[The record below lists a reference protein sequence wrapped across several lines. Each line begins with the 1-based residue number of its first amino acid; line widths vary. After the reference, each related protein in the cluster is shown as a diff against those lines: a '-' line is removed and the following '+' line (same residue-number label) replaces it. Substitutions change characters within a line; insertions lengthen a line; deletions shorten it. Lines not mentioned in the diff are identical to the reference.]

1 MAREEVEQQIRQC
14 CTAGDYRAAATV
26 IVQAYGPEI
35 SSLLRARL
43 RSEANGSEV
52 FGMFC
57 EDLWRALPAFEFR
70 CSSRTWAY
78 VLARHAEL
86 RFRGEPQRR
95 PDRNLPFA
103 GQLAEMPARGRTS
116 TSPYRQTQVRERLR
130 ALRQRLHEQ
139 DELLLLLRVD
149 RGLSWREIARVLLA
163 EASVESS
170 CCADTPHPELLLERE
185 AARLRQRFQVIK
197 QKLRYW
203 AEQEG
208 LLPRTSA
215 GSPELASQQALSQ
228 AVPSPSSLVS
238 LE

>member
-1 MAREEVEQQIRQC
+1 MGRQEIEEHIRRC
-14 CTAGDYRAAATV
+14 CTAGDYRAAATA
-26 IVQAYGPEI
+26 ILQAYGPEI
-35 SSLLRARL
+35 SSLLCARL

-86 RFRGEPQRR
+86 RFRSEPQRR
-95 PDRNLPFA
+95 PDRNLPFS
-103 GQLAEMPARGRTS
+103 GQLDEVPARRRTS

-149 RGLSWREIARVLLA
+149 RALSWREIARVLLA
-163 EASVESS
+163 EASAED
-170 CCADTPHPELLLERE
+170 ALLERE

-197 QKLRYW
+197 QKLRQW

-208 LLPRTSA
+208 LLPRPSA
-215 GSPELASQQALSQ
+215 GSPERASSSRQPLAQQPLAQQPVLS
-228 AVPSPSSLVS
+228 PLVS

>member
-1 MAREEVEQQIRQC
+1 
-14 CTAGDYRAAATV
+14 
-26 IVQAYGPEI
+26 
-35 SSLLRARL
+35 
-43 RSEANGSEV
+43 
-52 FGMFC
+52 MFC
-57 EDLWRALPAFEFR
+57 EDLWRALPGFEFR

-86 RFRGEPQRR
+86 RFRSEPQRR

-103 GQLAEMPARGRTS
+103 GQLEEVPALRRTS

-149 RGLSWREIARVLLA
+149 RALSWREIARVLLA
-163 EASVESS
+163 EAGGEAG
-170 CCADTPHPELLLERE
+170 CGDTPHPELLLERE

-197 QKLRYW
+197 QRLRHW

-208 LLPRTSA
+208 LLPKTSA
-215 GSPELASQQALSQ
+215 GSAERAS
-228 AVPSPSSLVS
+228 PVS

>member
-1 MAREEVEQQIRQC
+1 MGREEVEQQIRQC
-14 CTAGDYRAAATV
+14 CTAGDYHAAATV
-26 IVQAYGPEI
+26 ILQAYGPEI
-35 SSLLRARL
+35 SSLLCARL
-43 RSEANGSEV
+43 RSEANGNEV
-52 FGMFC
+52 FAMFC
-57 EDLWRALPAFEFR
+57 EDLWRALPGFEFR

-86 RFRGEPQRR
+86 RFRSEPQRR

-103 GQLAEMPARGRTS
+103 GQLEEVPALRRTS

-149 RGLSWREIARVLLA
+149 RALSWREIARVLLA
-163 EASVESS
+163 EAGGEAG
-170 CCADTPHPELLLERE
+170 CGDTPHPELLLERE

-197 QKLRYW
+197 QRLRHW

-208 LLPRTSA
+208 LLPKTSA
-215 GSPELASQQALSQ
+215 GSAERAS
-228 AVPSPSSLVS
+228 PVS